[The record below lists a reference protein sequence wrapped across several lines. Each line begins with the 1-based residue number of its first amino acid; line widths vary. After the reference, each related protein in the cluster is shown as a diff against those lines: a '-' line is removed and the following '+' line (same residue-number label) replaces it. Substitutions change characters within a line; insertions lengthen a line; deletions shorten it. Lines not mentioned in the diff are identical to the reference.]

1 MPRLTQTTQI
11 RHRADDLYELVR
23 DIRRYPE
30 FIKWINTMSVRDEVS
45 TPDQYSCIGDVA
57 VGFKGFQE
65 TFSTRIIADP
75 EKRRIDVDLD
85 RGPFRHLRNRWQFNE
100 KSPGVTDVFFFID
113 YDFKNPLLRL
123 LARTNQSLAINRIMQ
138 AFQTEADHRYR

>member
-1 MPRLTQTTQI
+1 
-11 RHRADDLYELVR
+11 
-23 DIRRYPE
+23 
-30 FIKWINTMSVRDEVS
+30 MSVRDEVS

-138 AFQTEADHRYR
+138 AFQTEADHRYRCSDEFKFVPGSYLGLLQSSQCAPRGVRSPRG